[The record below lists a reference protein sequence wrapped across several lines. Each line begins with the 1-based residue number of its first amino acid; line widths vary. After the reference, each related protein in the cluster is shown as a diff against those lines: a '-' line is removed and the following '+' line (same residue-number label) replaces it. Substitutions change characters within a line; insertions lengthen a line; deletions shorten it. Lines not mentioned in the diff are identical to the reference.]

1 MLGDNGYV
9 GGFACAAKCGKSIDA
24 MEYHSHSG
32 PSIALFSYLGHNV
45 GDFLLTGK
53 APAPLERTYLT
64 TGVLEAAMI
73 SHGNGG
79 KVVHPPGD
87 PLLRVQTRAGD
98 RQASAAASIPASI
111 AASATF
117 AACRIYSSS

>member
-79 KVVHPPGD
+79 KVVET
-87 PLLRVQTRAGD
+87 PLLEIPYSPCPPVPATVRRATQQ
-98 RQASAAASIPASI
+98 RQPRSQV
-111 AASATF
+111 
-117 AACRIYSSS
+117 

>member
-24 MEYHSHSG
+24 MEYHSDSG
-32 PSIALFSYLGHNV
+32 PSIALFSYLGLNF

-64 TGVLEAAMI
+64 AVGRP
-73 SHGNGG
+73 GNAVSSPQNSTDSSGSNTNG
-79 KVVHPPGD
+79 FTCG
-87 PLLRVQTRAGD
+87 ACSF
-98 RQASAAASIPASI
+98 SAARKLSGVWSMTSKTP
-111 AASATF
+111 
-117 AACRIYSSS
+117 